1 MRYLILVLLI
11 SFTIAQDMQVKYVV
25 AYTVDIDWG
34 GEIETVS
41 EITAAPG
48 YGKFHGKLNP
58 KRWIFRILGGQRGFI
73 KVPGTENFL
82 GYNAKRKRYWVTPP
96 GEDPLFADMNWGN
109 ESDEETEEKQDTEVS
124 VTIKTEEEGSS
135 APGYGRESWFFKIAN
150 DIFKDDEASPKI
162 ERTLNESTEE
172 INGFRTKKWT
182 TTISTKKNKMI
193 IEEWVVDELPLRDSL
208 YAYIAS
214 TSEENNEFIN
224 DINSI
229 KFSSQDFILGVD
241 STYTKKKLDEII
253 VMAKLAIDSNN
264 GLVQSAHFEIRELYA
279 LPFDPLTFTIPED
292 FERIEIESDEKIK
305 TQ

>member
-1 MRYLILVLLI
+1 MRYLILFLLI

-58 KRWIFRILGGQRGFI
+58 KRWIFQILGGQRGFI

-109 ESDEETEEKQDTEVS
+109 ELDEEAEKKEDTEVS
-124 VTIKTEEEGSS
+124 ETIKTEEEVSS
-135 APGYGRESWFFKIAN
+135 APRYGRESWFFKIAN
-150 DIFKDDEASPKI
+150 DTFKDDDASPRIK
-162 ERTLNESTEE
+162 RTLNEKIEQ

-253 VMAKLAIDSNN
+253 VMAKLAIDSDN

-292 FERIEIESDEKIK
+292 FERIEVESDEKD
-305 TQ
+305 

>member
-1 MRYLILVLLI
+1 MRYLILFLLI

-48 YGKFHGKLNP
+48 YGKFHGQLNP
-58 KRWIFRILGGQRGFI
+58 KRWIFRLFGGQRGFI

-82 GYNAKRKRYWVTPP
+82 GYNVKRKRYWVTPP
-96 GEDPLFADMNWGN
+96 GEDPLFADMNWGD
-109 ESDEETEEKQDTEVS
+109 ESDEETEEKKDTEDVS
-124 VTIKTEEEGSS
+124 VTIKTEEEDSNTQKG
-135 APGYGRESWFFKIAN
+135 GKEYWFIKIAN
-150 DIFKDDEASPKI
+150 DIFKDDDASPKI

-279 LPFDPLTFTIPED
+279 LSFDPLTFTIPED
-292 FERIEIESDEKIK
+292 FERIELESDEKD
-305 TQ
+305 

>member
-1 MRYLILVLLI
+1 MKYMILAILI
-11 SFTIAQDMQVKYVV
+11 SFIIAQDMQVKYVV
-25 AYTVDIDWG
+25 AYTVDVDWG

-48 YGKFHGKLNP
+48 YGKFHGQLNP
-58 KRWIFRILGGQRGFI
+58 KRWIFRLFGGQRGFI

-150 DIFKDDEASPKI
+150 DIFKDDDASPKI

-182 TTISTKKNKMI
+182 TTISTRKNKMI

-279 LPFDPLTFTIPED
+279 LPFDPITFTIPED
-292 FERIEIESDEKIK
+292 FERIEIESDEKD
-305 TQ
+305 

>member
-1 MRYLILVLLI
+1 MRYLILFLLI

-48 YGKFHGKLNP
+48 YGKFHGQLNP
-58 KRWIFRILGGQRGFI
+58 KRWIFRLFGGQRGFI

-135 APGYGRESWFFKIAN
+135 APGYGKESWFFKIAN
-150 DIFKDDEASPKI
+150 DIFKDDDASPKI

-182 TTISTKKNKMI
+182 TTISTRKNKMI

-292 FERIEIESDEKIK
+292 FERIEIESDEKD
-305 TQ
+305 

>member
-1 MRYLILVLLI
+1 MRYLILVILI
-11 SFTIAQDMQVKYVV
+11 SFIIAQDMQVKYVV

-48 YGKFHGKLNP
+48 YGKFHGQLNP
-58 KRWIFRILGGQRGFI
+58 KRWIFRIFGGQRGFI

-96 GEDPLFADMNWGN
+96 GEDPLFADMNWGD
-109 ESDEETEEKQDTEVS
+109 ESDEETEEKEDTEEVS

-135 APGYGRESWFFKIAN
+135 APVYGKESWFIKIAN
-150 DIFKDDEASPKI
+150 DIFKDDDAPPRI
-162 ERTLNESTEE
+162 ERTLNESIEE

-182 TTISTKKNKMI
+182 TTISTKNNKMI

-208 YAYIAS
+208 YAYISS
-214 TSEENNEFIN
+214 TSEENNELINFI
-224 DINSI
+224 DSV

-241 STYTKKKLDEII
+241 SSYIIKESDEII

-292 FERIEIESDEKIK
+292 FERIEIERDEKN
-305 TQ
+305 